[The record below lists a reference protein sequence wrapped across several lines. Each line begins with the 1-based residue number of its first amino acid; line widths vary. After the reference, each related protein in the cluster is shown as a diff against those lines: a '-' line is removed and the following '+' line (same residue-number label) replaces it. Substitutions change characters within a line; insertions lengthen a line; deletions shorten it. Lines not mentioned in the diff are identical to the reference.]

1 LSNAEHPPTWS
12 PTAPSDVSSTLDT
25 CRTRPLRS
33 PRISRE
39 EFEPLDEI
47 EPELHVSVRTDRDIR
62 DLIDEV
68 EAALD
73 ARLARSR

>member
-1 LSNAEHPPTWS
+1 VVADRAQRRELDPRHVSDA
-12 PTAPSDVSSTLDT
+12 TAA
-25 CRTRPLRS
+25 
-33 PRISRE
+33 IAAHQRE